1 MKILKI
7 CTFFLFTPVA
17 LFTEK
22 LNLGRQ
28 KKRFNKGKVIGKP
41 RGYRQESNPTPNTRP
56 RRYSQYAT
64 KKHFE
69 IDCMQNL
76 FQTTYNVDFVVP

>member
-7 CTFFLFTPVA
+7 CILFLSTPVA

-41 RGYRQESNPTPNTRP
+41 LGYRQESNPGPNTRP

-69 IDCMQNL
+69 NDCMQKL
-76 FQTTYNVDFVVP
+76 FQNTYNVEFVVP